1 MNPNQPPTRVR
12 VTGPRRDVRRA
23 VQRTVTDEIDDQ
35 TRIGTVY
42 LLTLVRT
49 QLRLGLATVALVV
62 VPLAFMPLVFGLWP
76 DVQDLHVGPLP
87 LWWAI
92 LGFAVY
98 PAILGVGWWY
108 VKASTRNE
116 QQFADLVEE
125 R

>member
-1 MNPNQPPTRVR
+1 MHPPSSSQTVR
-12 VTGPRRDVRRA
+12 MPWSDA
-23 VQRTVTDEIDDQ
+23 PAITV
-35 TRIGTVY
+35 V
-42 LLTLVRT
+42 L
-49 QLRLGLATVALVV
+49 VALVV
-62 VPLAFMPLVFGLWP
+62 VPLAFVPLVFGLWP

>member
-1 MNPNQPPTRVR
+1 MNTEPPARIR

-23 VQRTVTDEIDDQ
+23 ARRTVTDEIDDQ

-42 LLTLVRT
+42 LRTLVRT
-49 QLRLGLATVALVV
+49 QLRLGLAAVALVV
-62 VPLAFMPLVFGLWP
+62 VPLACLPLVFGLWP
-76 DVQDLHVGPLP
+76 DVQDLRIGPLP

-108 VKASTRNE
+108 VRAATRTE
-116 QQFADLVEE
+116 EQFAELVDE
-125 R
+125 